1 MLADMSV
8 VAVIPARL
16 ASTRFPEKP
25 LARET
30 GKYLVQHVYERVR
43 LCREIDRVIV
53 ATDHQRIAEAVSS
66 FGGQWMMTSPDHP
79 SGTDRIAE
87 VVRNLEAGEGSA
99 DSVVGDAVGGK
110 RSAQRGPQ
118 NGATNPIELVLNIQG
133 DEPEIDP
140 EHLSALIRRMRSDVD
155 APMGTLACAF
165 PAADDPR
172 NPNCVKLVRSVA
184 SRALYFSRSLIP
196 CDRDAGGLA
205 DSANCLLHL
214 GVYAYRPSFLVKF
227 ASLPVTPLERLEK
240 LEQLR
245 ALEHGFAIAVEVVA
259 SASFGI
265 DTPEQYA
272 RFVERSKRLDPR

>member
-1 MLADMSV
+1 MSV

-43 LCREIDRVIV
+43 LCPQIDRVIV
-53 ATDHQRIAEAVSS
+53 ATDHPRIAEAVGS
-66 FGGQWMMTSPDHP
+66 FGGEWIMTSPDHP

-87 VVRNLEAGEGSA
+87 VVRKLSVESGDGTGDGLPTGHLGPGSP
-99 DSVVGDAVGGK
+99 S
-110 RSAQRGPQ
+110 R
-118 NGATNPIELVLNIQG
+118 GATGGIELVLNVQG

-140 EHLSALIRRMRSDVD
+140 EHLSALIRRMRSDGD